1 MCSCFAK
8 KRNFIVSSKVDTVPV
23 GCSLSSSV
31 SENAAMASCYK
42 RGIAERDEYDL
53 GAFPLLRNEELES
66 FFAEQSEVDKE
77 VKLSYMLRRL
87 DDTFSTEDRW
97 PI

>member
-1 MCSCFAK
+1 M
-8 KRNFIVSSKVDTVPV
+8 SSLYKCGTVEHEAHAVNLFP
-23 GCSLSSSV
+23 SLCHDDV
-31 SENAAMASCYK
+31 
-42 RGIAERDEYDL
+42 
-53 GAFPLLRNEELES
+53 ES
-66 FFAEQSEVDKE
+66 FFAEQSEVEKE